1 MGKCRGA
8 LRSCTTLPKRTDPL
22 AKSRRRR
29 KMPMRPWM
37 VSSSRGGAASSRRIR
52 GQVGN
57 CAKLQE
63 VGWEPGGISQNA
75 ARACVWRG
83 FFAIS
88 AFFVFPRKAVLGRMH
103 VRRFAICRWLLGGTL
118 GLLSHLLPLTCYP
131 LTWSPS
137 MLNILHLH
145 SRCPSKC
152 QTGAS
157 FCGALFWS

>member
-88 AFFVFPRKAVLGRMH
+88 AFLFSPGKLCWVECTSGGLQFADGFGWHVGVALSLAPPHVLPH
-103 VRRFAICRWLLGGTL
+103 NLVAKHAQHIAFAQSVPI
-118 GLLSHLLPLTCYP
+118 
-131 LTWSPS
+131 
-137 MLNILHLH
+137 
-145 SRCPSKC
+145 
-152 QTGAS
+152 
-157 FCGALFWS
+157 